1 MKKLIL
7 SLVVLF
13 AAVSCTITQ
22 HTVVAPSNVDLP
34 KEVLVIAQ
42 SGTES
47 ALMQTVI
54 DLSNNEMV
62 ILSYSPLRL
71 ENVIRTGII
80 LNPNDYSKKKVKST
94 DAPFSSDDRQM
105 EDKKDDEQN

>member
-1 MKKLIL
+1 MKNTIL
-7 SLVVLF
+7 SLIVLLI
-13 AAVSCTITQ
+13 ASSCSITQ

-47 ALMQTVI
+47 TVMQTVI

-62 ILSYSPLRL
+62 ILSYSRL
-71 ENVIRTGII
+71 MLDNVIRTGITV
-80 LNPNDYSKKKVKST
+80 NPDDYRNRKVSST
-94 DAPFSSDDRQM
+94 DAPFHR
-105 EDKKDDEQN
+105 EEEPKPVEPEKK